1 MAYGDVY
8 RGQVQLLIK
17 LLPII
22 AQEEVFALKG
32 GTAINLFARDMPR
45 LSVDIDLTY
54 LPLGSFDDAVR
65 GIDAAL
71 QRVAERVRAGVPRSQ
86 VNVQR
91 SADGHAERLHV
102 AADRVGVKIEVTPV
116 LRGVVYEP
124 VMMPVSAKVEET
136 YGFAEARV
144 VSSADL
150 YAGKLIAALDRQHPR
165 DLFDVQVLFAEDGV
179 SDELRRAFIAYLL
192 SSSKPLNA
200 ILSPPRRDLVQKY
213 EREFE
218 GMTEQPVSLDSL
230 LATREDMI
238 TRMVGEMPN
247 EHRRFLVLFKR
258 GEPDWDLVGLSNVAE
273 LPAVKFRQQK
283 LSDMAAEVREAQ
295 IQKLSGVL
303 FPVGS

>member
-1 MAYGDVY
+1 MAYRDVY
-8 RGQVQLLIK
+8 RGQVQLLMK
-17 LLPII
+17 LLPLI

-54 LPLGSFDDAVR
+54 LPLGSYDDAVR

-71 QRVAERVRAGVPRSQ
+71 ERVAEGVKNGVPRSQ

-91 SADGHAERLHV
+91 SGEGFAERLHV

-124 VMMPVSAKVEET
+124 VIMPVSAKVEET

-192 SSSKPLNA
+192 SSAKPLNV

-218 GMTEQPVSLDSL
+218 GMTEPPVSLESL
-230 LATREDMI
+230 MATREEMI
-238 TRMVGEMPN
+238 SRMVGEMP
-247 EHRRFLVLFKR
+247 EDHRRFLVAFKK
-258 GEPDWDLVGLSNVAE
+258 GEPDWDLLGRPNFAE

-283 LSDMAAEVREAQ
+283 LSEMSAELREDQ
-295 IQKLSGVL
+295 IQKLVGVL
-303 FPVGS
+303 FPA

>member
-1 MAYGDVY
+1 MAYDDVY

-54 LPLGSFDDAVR
+54 LPLGSYEDAVR

-71 QRVAERVRAGVPRSQ
+71 QRVAERVKAGVPRSQ

-91 SADGHAERLHV
+91 AREGHAERIHV

-124 VMMPVSAKVEET
+124 VMMAVSAEVEET
-136 YGFAEARV
+136 YGFAEALV
-144 VSSADL
+144 VSAADL

-179 SDELRRAFIAYLL
+179 SGELRRAFIAYLL
-192 SSSKPLNA
+192 SSAKPLNS
-200 ILSPPRRDLVQKY
+200 ILSPPRRDLAQKY

-218 GMTEQPVSLDSL
+218 GMTAQSVSLESL
-230 LATREDMI
+230 LATREELVS
-238 TRMVGEMPN
+238 RMVGEMPDQ
-247 EHRRFLVLFKR
+247 HRRFLVAFKL
-258 GEPDWDLVGLSNVAE
+258 GEPDWSLLRLPKVAE
-273 LPAVKFRQQK
+273 LPAVKFRQEK
-283 LSDMAAEVREAQ
+283 LSEMSVDSRETQ
-295 IQKLSGVL
+295 IKKLVGVL
-303 FPVGS
+303 FPAQS

>member
-1 MAYGDVY
+1 MAYRDVY
-8 RGQVQLLIK
+8 RAQVQLLVR

-22 AQEEVFALKG
+22 AEEEVFALKG

-54 LPLGSFDDAVR
+54 LPVGSFEDAMR
-65 GIDAAL
+65 GIDDAL
-71 QRVAERVRAGVPRSQ
+71 ERVKAKVKAGVPRSQ

-91 SADGHAERLHV
+91 SDDGHIERLHV

-144 VSSADL
+144 VSPADL

-165 DLFDVQVLFAEDGV
+165 DLFDVQILFAEDGV
-179 SDELRRAFIAYLL
+179 SDDLRRAFVAYLL
-192 SSSKPLNA
+192 SSAKPLNA
-200 ILSPPRRDLVQKY
+200 ILSPPRRDLAQKY

-230 LATREDMI
+230 LATREEMI
-238 TRMVGEMPN
+238 TRMVGEMPD
-247 EHRRFLVLFKR
+247 EHRRFLASFKR
-258 GEPDWDLVGLSNVAE
+258 GEPDWGLLGLPEVAE
-273 LPAVKFRQQK
+273 LPAIKFRQQK
-283 LSDMAAEVREAQ
+283 LAGMPAEVREAQ
-295 IQKLSGVL
+295 IQKLAEVL
-303 FPVGS
+303 YPEAS